1 MNPAVQRNISLQS
14 LNTLAVPS
22 CAERFTVLEKA
33 ADLPQLLE
41 QARQSDWTVHVLG
54 EGSNVLLAEQ
64 LDGLLIQQR
73 CRGISVVE
81 EDAQTVV
88 VAVAAGENWHQFVH
102 WCLQQG
108 YYGLE
113 NLALIPGTVGAA
125 PIQIFGAYGVEVGG
139 FLRSVQARELA
150 TGEHRLLSR
159 RDCEFDYRN
168 SVFKGALR
176 DQLIIEVVQFR
187 LSKVAQAVYAYP
199 SLAQWLEQQNI
210 TAPTPE
216 QVFDAVVSVRCSR
229 LPDPAQTPNAGS
241 FFKNPRVDATT
252 LQQLLN
258 SYPQLPHYRDESS
271 AAPPDSYKL
280 AAAWLIEYCGFKQ
293 RGGGD
298 SAVHVHPQHALVL
311 INPQRRPAQEILDL
325 AGEIAAAVEA
335 EFGLQLEQEPR
346 SYGF

>member
-1 MNPAVQRNISLQS
+1 MDLPVQRDISLQS

-22 CAERFTVLEKA
+22 CAEFFTVLEKA
-33 ADLPQLLE
+33 ADLPVVLE
-41 QARQSDWTVHVLG
+41 HARQSNWTVRVLG
-54 EGSNVLLAEQ
+54 EGSNVVLAQQ

-88 VAVAAGENWHQFVH
+88 VAVAAGENWHQFVQ

-125 PIQIFGAYGVEVGG
+125 PIQNIGAYGVEVAGL
-139 FLRSVQARELA
+139 LRSVQARQLA
-150 TGEHRLLSR
+150 TGEHLLLGR
-159 RDCEFDYRN
+159 RDCEFDYRD
-168 SVFKGALR
+168 SVFKGELR
-176 DQLIIEVVQFR
+176 DQLILEVVQFR
-187 LSKVAQAVYAYP
+187 LSKIPQAMYAYP

-210 TAPTPE
+210 DTPTPE
-216 QVFDAVVSVRCSR
+216 QVFEAVVAVRSSR
-229 LPDPAQTPNAGS
+229 LPDPAEIPNAGS
-241 FFKNPRVDATT
+241 FFKNPRVDANT

-258 SYPQLPHYRDESS
+258 DHPELPHYADESS
-271 AAPPDSYKL
+271 AAPPGSYKL

-293 RGGGD
+293 RAEA
-298 SAVHVHPQHALVL
+298 AVRVHPQHALVL
-311 INPQRRPAQEILDL
+311 INPQRRPAQEILEL
-325 AGEIAAAVEA
+325 AAEIVAAVQG
-335 EFGLQLEQEPR
+335 EFGLLLEQEPR